1 VPRAERES
9 VKEFVKKIT
18 DWILEKEEAM
28 AKSCAV
34 PMGEIESQ
42 LQRVREQ
49 KAKLQKDYEESM
61 AVFNDIEAKLEKI
74 KAVET
79 LRCQK
84 KES

>member
-1 VPRAERES
+1 
-9 VKEFVKKIT
+9 VKAFVKKIT

-34 PMGEIESQ
+34 PMSEIESQ

-61 AVFNDIEAKLEKI
+61 AVFDDIEAKLEKI

-84 KES
+84 KE

>member
-1 VPRAERES
+1 M
-9 VKEFVKKIT
+9 KDFVKKVT

-34 PMGEIESQ
+34 PMREIESQ
-42 LQRVREQ
+42 LERVRSQ
-49 KAKLQKDYEESM
+49 KAKLQKDYDDSM
-61 AVFNDIEAKLEKI
+61 AVFNEIEAKLEKI
-74 KAVET
+74 KSIET